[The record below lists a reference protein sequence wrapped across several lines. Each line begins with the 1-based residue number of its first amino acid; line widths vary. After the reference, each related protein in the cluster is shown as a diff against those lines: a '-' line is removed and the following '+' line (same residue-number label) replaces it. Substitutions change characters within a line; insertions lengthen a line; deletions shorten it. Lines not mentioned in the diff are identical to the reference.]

1 MKILMLNPPFLPKY
15 SRNSRSPAVTKA
27 AETYQALFASRPNI
41 GKWVF
46 STDGNYSMG
55 MKSIPTIGF
64 GPAEEKHAHSADDQ
78 VRVDDLWKSAAFYA
92 LFPFVYSA

>member
-1 MKILMLNPPFLPKY
+1 V
-15 SRNSRSPAVTKA
+15 A
-27 AETYQALFASRPNI
+27 TYQALFASRPKI

-55 MKSIPTIGF
+55 MRSIPTIGF
-64 GPAEEKHAHSADDQ
+64 GPAEERHAHSADDQ

-92 LFPFVYSA
+92 LFPFVYSS